1 MLEITTLVKAEHNGE
16 KILFTEEAFQAYKDE
31 YFKWNWNK
39 EYPTFASITYIKGL
53 KADDGS
59 FYKLKELEVRK

>member
-1 MLEITTLVKAEHNGE
+1 MLEITTLIKVKHGGE

-31 YFKWNWNK
+31 YFKWNK
-39 EYPTFASITYIKGL
+39 EYPTFASITCIKGL

-59 FYKLKELEVRK
+59 FYKLKDLEVRK

>member
-1 MLEITTLVKAEHNGE
+1 MLEIVTLIKAEHYGE

-31 YFKWNWNK
+31 YFKWNK
-39 EYPTFASITYIKGL
+39 EYPKFASITCITSL

-59 FYKLKELEVRK
+59 FYKLKELQVKK